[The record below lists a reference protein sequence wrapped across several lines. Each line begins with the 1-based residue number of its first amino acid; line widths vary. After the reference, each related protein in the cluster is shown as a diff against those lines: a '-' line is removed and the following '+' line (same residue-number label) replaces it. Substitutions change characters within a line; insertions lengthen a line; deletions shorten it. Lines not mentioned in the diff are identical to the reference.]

1 MIFFFRSSGLSFIAR
16 SKGSFLLCLV
26 VLLLSCLF
34 LSLPARAGELP
45 KFFTYLKAVDPTI
58 IQEMRYFGSHNF
70 LGRPVKG
77 YEAAECILTLP
88 AAKAL
93 KKVQNRL
100 RPKGLSLKVYDC
112 YRPQRAVNDF
122 VSWSKKP
129 NDTKTK
135 AEFYPTLKKSKLF
148 GLGYI
153 ARRST
158 HSRGS
163 TVDLTIVPLPPKDQ
177 PSHDMKTQAACYGPY
192 QKRFADNSLDFGTGY
207 DCFHEK
213 SHTRSNVG
221 VNANQNRELLV
232 REMAA
237 VGFENY
243 RKEWWH
249 FSLKNEPYRRKH
261 FDFPITPYKG
271 EVSASQLVERKEKTD
286 KSVDRAGPEAQLVE
300 QPPVEETIKTPDEQ
314 DTLRV
319 ICVSSDDVLNVR
331 ETAHH
336 KAKRVAALPSDAVG
350 IVVQQC
356 VGKISLKAW
365 HELDAIGRKTIAS
378 PWCQISSYRLS
389 IGGDP
394 IEVLGWVS
402 GAFIVGD
409 YAHRVCLR

>member
-1 MIFFFRSSGLSFIAR
+1 MIFSFRSSGQFFIAR
-16 SKGSFLLCLV
+16 SKCSFLLCLV
-26 VLLLSCLF
+26 VLLLSDLF
-34 LSLPARAGELP
+34 LSLPVRAGELP

-77 YEAAECILTLP
+77 YQAAECILTLP
-88 AAKAL
+88 AANAL
-93 KKVQNRL
+93 KKVQDRL

-129 NDTKTK
+129 KDIKTK
-135 AEFYPTLKKSKLF
+135 SEFYPTLKKSRLF

-163 TVDLTIVPLPPKDQ
+163 TVDLAIVPLPPKDQ
-177 PSHDMKTQAACYGPY
+177 PKHDMSNQAACYGPL

-221 VNANQNRELLV
+221 VAANKNRELLV

-271 EVSASQLVERKEKTD
+271 EIAASQLVKREKKTD
-286 KSVDRAGPEAQLVE
+286 KSSDRAGLRVKIVE
-300 QPPVEETIKTPDEQ
+300 QAPVEEPMKVLDEK

-336 KAKRVAALPSDAVG
+336 KAKIVAALPSDAVG
-350 IVVQQC
+350 IIVHQC
-356 VGKISLKAW
+356 TGKISLKAW
-365 HELDAIGRKTIAS
+365 HELDAIGRKTISS
-378 PWCQISSYRLS
+378 PWCQISSYRLVV
-389 IGGDP
+389 GGDP
-394 IEVLGWVS
+394 IETLGWVS
-402 GAFIVGD
+402 GAFIAGN
-409 YAHRVCLR
+409 YAYRACLR

>member
-1 MIFFFRSSGLSFIAR
+1 MIFSFRSSEQFFIAL
-16 SKGSFLLCLV
+16 SKCSFLLCLA

-34 LSLPARAGELP
+34 LSLPVRAGELP

-77 YEAAECILTLP
+77 YKAAECILTLP

-93 KKVQNRL
+93 KKVQDRL

-129 NDTKTK
+129 KDTKTK
-135 AEFYPTLKKSKLF
+135 SEFYPTLKKSRLF

-163 TVDLTIVPLPPKDQ
+163 TVDLSIVALPLKDQ
-177 PSHDMKTQAACYGPY
+177 PKHDMSNQAACYGPL

-221 VNANQNRELLV
+221 VTANKNRDLLV

-271 EVSASQLVERKEKTD
+271 EISASQLVKREEKTD
-286 KSVDRAGPEAQLVE
+286 KSSDRSEPRVQV
-300 QPPVEETIKTPDEQ
+300 VEEAPLEEPIRVVDEE

-331 ETAHH
+331 ESAHH
-336 KAKRVAALPSDAVG
+336 KAKIVAALPSDAVG
-350 IVVQQC
+350 IIVQQC
-356 VGKISLKAW
+356 TGKISLKVW

-389 IGGDP
+389 IGGEP

-409 YAHRVCLR
+409 YAHRVCLK